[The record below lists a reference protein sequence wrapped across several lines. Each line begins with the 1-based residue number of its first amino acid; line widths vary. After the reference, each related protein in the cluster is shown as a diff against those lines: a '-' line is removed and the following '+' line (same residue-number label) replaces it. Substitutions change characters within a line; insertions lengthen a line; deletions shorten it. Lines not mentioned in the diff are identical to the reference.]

1 MTPSRDIVDALSFDI
16 EDWFHIVKF
25 ASHSYWH
32 RMVYELSEDEFR
44 EDMQQSIDVIENASG
59 TKVLGFCAPSFSITP
74 GCEWAFD
81 VLHNLGLKYD
91 AGFSNTA
98 QAWRISILERPTRV
112 YRRAIMVGYTCGGT
126 SSSHLCAPT

>member
-1 MTPSRDIVDALSFDI
+1 
-16 EDWFHIVKF
+16 
-25 ASHSYWH
+25 
-32 RMVYELSEDEFR
+32 MVYELSEDEFR

-74 GCEWAFD
+74 GIEWAFD

-98 QAWRISILERPTRV
+98 QAWRISISERPTRI

-126 SSSHLCAPT
+126 SSSHLCAST